1 MALMV
6 SNRSQEEII
15 QLQAIQ
21 ILGPVR
27 DSLGT
32 VLPMTFLYSLL
43 LLTGT
48 LVSRGSPKLTL
59 LCITRIF
66 LTIFFLYS
74 S

>member
-1 MALMV
+1 MV
-6 SNRSQEEII
+6 GNRSQEEMI

-48 LVSRGSPKLTL
+48 LVSRGS
-59 LCITRIF
+59 
-66 LTIFFLYS
+66 S
-74 S
+74 